1 MSIKDMIKEVED
13 AAETMIGQKDA
24 DETVKEIKEKIEE
37 IGEAAGSILGVD
49 HDEVSSEIREKA
61 TQLAKEVEDAA
72 DAMISGE
79 KTGK

>member
-49 HDEVSSEIREKA
+49 HDAVSSEIREKA

-72 DAMISGE
+72 EVMISGE
-79 KTGK
+79 K

>member
-37 IGEAAGSILGVD
+37 IGDAAGSILGVD
-49 HDEVSSEIREKA
+49 HDAVSSEIREKA